1 MTEHTTSYYAA
12 SANKYEPFPTLEGSI
27 NCDVCVVGGGYTGL
41 SSALHLAEMGYDV
54 VVLEGA
60 RIGFGASGRNGGQL
74 VNSYSRD
81 IDVIEKNYG
90 PDAAK
95 MLGSMMFE
103 GGDIIRERIQRYQIQ
118 CDYRPGG
125 LFVAMNHKQL
135 ETLEE
140 QKANWERYGN
150 TQLELLDREA
160 IRREVDSDR
169 YVGALLDHSGG
180 HIHPLNLAIGEADA
194 IRLNGGRVYEQSPVT
209 RIQHT
214 SPAVVSTARG
224 QVTARYVIV
233 AGNAYLGD
241 KLEPELAKRSMP
253 CGTQV
258 VTTAPLSEEVAR
270 SLIPKNYCVED
281 CNYLLDYYRL
291 TGDNRLLYGGGVVYG
306 ARDPDDVERLIMP
319 KLLKT
324 FPQLQGVK
332 IDYRWTGNF
341 LLTLSRMPQF
351 GRLDNNIYYMQG
363 YSGHGVTC
371 THLAGRLIS
380 ELLRGDAERFDA
392 FAKLP
397 HYPVPG
403 RPQPAHSFYRHGRR
417 LLQPARPPWGLIA
430 SADGAGRRLMLRIVQ
445 LKVVAQKLHGGADFG
460 RRRQPGDV
468 NRPDVGRLPVVRQ
481 HLHQMSAG
489 DILPDVPPRTERN
502 PLPVQTP
509 LMHNF
514 TMVGGERPGYLDGV
528 LALFAMQLPDAERM
542 IALFNHQAG

>member
-392 FAKLP
+392 FANLP
-397 HYPVPG
+397 HYPFPG
-403 RPQPAHSFYRHGRR
+403 GR
-417 LLQPARPPWGLIA
+417 
-430 SADGAGRRLMLRIVQ
+430 SLRIPFTTM
-445 LKVVAQKLHGGADFG
+445 GAAYYSLRD
-460 RRRQPGDV
+460 
-468 NRPDVGRLPVVRQ
+468 RL
-481 HLHQMSAG
+481 
-489 DILPDVPPRTERN
+489 
-502 PLPVQTP
+502 
-509 LMHNF
+509 
-514 TMVGGERPGYLDGV
+514 GV
-528 LALFAMQLPDAERM
+528 
-542 IALFNHQAG
+542 

>member
-1 MTEHTTSYYAA
+1 MISLIAA
-12 SANKYEPFPTLEGSI
+12 LAVDRVIGMENAMPWNLPADLAWFKRNTLNKPVVMGRLTWESIGRPLPGRKNIVISSKPGS
-27 NCDVCVVGGGYTGL
+27 DDRVQWV
-41 SSALHLAEMGYDV
+41 SSVE
-54 VVLEGA
+54 
-60 RIGFGASGRNGGQL
+60 
-74 VNSYSRD
+74 
-81 IDVIEKNYG
+81 
-90 PDAAK
+90 
-95 MLGSMMFE
+95 
-103 GGDIIRERIQRYQIQ
+103 
-118 CDYRPGG
+118 
-125 LFVAMNHKQL
+125 
-135 ETLEE
+135 
-140 QKANWERYGN
+140 
-150 TQLELLDREA
+150 EA
-160 IRREVDSDR
+160 IAACGDVEEIMV
-169 YVGALLDHSGG
+169 
-180 HIHPLNLAIGEADA
+180 IG
-194 IRLNGGRVYEQSPVT
+194 GGRVYEQSPVT

-291 TGDNRLLYGGGVVYG
+291 TADNRLLYGGGVVYG

-397 HYPVPG
+397 HYPFPG
-403 RPQPAHSFYRHGRR
+403 GR
-417 LLQPARPPWGLIA
+417 
-430 SADGAGRRLMLRIVQ
+430 SLRIPFT
-445 LKVVAQKLHGGADFG
+445 AMGAAYYSLRD
-460 RRRQPGDV
+460 
-468 NRPDVGRLPVVRQ
+468 RL
-481 HLHQMSAG
+481 
-489 DILPDVPPRTERN
+489 
-502 PLPVQTP
+502 
-509 LMHNF
+509 
-514 TMVGGERPGYLDGV
+514 GV
-528 LALFAMQLPDAERM
+528 
-542 IALFNHQAG
+542 

>member
-341 LLTLSRMPQF
+341 LLTL
-351 GRLDNNIYYMQG
+351 
-363 YSGHGVTC
+363 
-371 THLAGRLIS
+371 
-380 ELLRGDAERFDA
+380 
-392 FAKLP
+392 
-397 HYPVPG
+397 PVPG

>member
-1 MTEHTTSYYAA
+1 MNRSRRWR
-12 SANKYEPFPTLEGSI
+12 GSI

-41 SSALHLAEMGYDV
+41 SSA
-54 VVLEGA
+54 
-60 RIGFGASGRNGGQL
+60 RIWPKWATTWWCWKGRASASAPAGNGGQL

-351 GRLDNNIYYMQG
+351 GRLDNNIYYMRVQRPRRDL
-363 YSGHGVTC
+363 YPPCRT
-371 THLAGRLIS
+371 LDFRAAARRRRAFRRLRQTAA
-380 ELLRGDAERFDA
+380 L
-392 FAKLP
+392 
-397 HYPVPG
+397 PVPG

-468 NRPDVGRLPVVRQ
+468 NRPERWPAASSPAAPAPDVRWRYSPGRPTTNGAQSPARPDTTDAQFHHGWRRAARLP
-481 HLHQMSAG
+481 
-489 DILPDVPPRTERN
+489 
-502 PLPVQTP
+502 
-509 LMHNF
+509 
-514 TMVGGERPGYLDGV
+514 
-528 LALFAMQLPDAERM
+528 
-542 IALFNHQAG
+542 

>member
-1 MTEHTTSYYAA
+1 
-12 SANKYEPFPTLEGSI
+12 
-27 NCDVCVVGGGYTGL
+27 
-41 SSALHLAEMGYDV
+41 
-54 VVLEGA
+54 
-60 RIGFGASGRNGGQL
+60 
-74 VNSYSRD
+74 
-81 IDVIEKNYG
+81 
-90 PDAAK
+90 

-224 QVTARYVIV
+224 QVTARYVII

-351 GRLDNNIYYMQG
+351 GRLDSNIYYMQG

-397 HYPVPG
+397 HYPFPG
-403 RPQPAHSFYRHGRR
+403 GR
-417 LLQPARPPWGLIA
+417 
-430 SADGAGRRLMLRIVQ
+430 SLRIPFT
-445 LKVVAQKLHGGADFG
+445 AMGAAYYSLRD
-460 RRRQPGDV
+460 
-468 NRPDVGRLPVVRQ
+468 RL
-481 HLHQMSAG
+481 
-489 DILPDVPPRTERN
+489 
-502 PLPVQTP
+502 
-509 LMHNF
+509 
-514 TMVGGERPGYLDGV
+514 GV
-528 LALFAMQLPDAERM
+528 
-542 IALFNHQAG
+542 